1 MLILTIDEHVI
12 LKDPVEAD
20 VLKAVEVPGH
30 FQFFLPGCA
39 QTFIRTPG
47 THYLAPEMN
56 ERLTLSFGIRR

>member
-1 MLILTIDEHVI
+1 
-12 LKDPVEAD
+12 
-20 VLKAVEVPGH
+20 VPGH

-56 ERLTLSFGIRR
+56 ERLTLFFGIRR